1 MVIYNTY
8 GKEIKAMIGTL
19 SVLKRSDNNYKWVE
33 CNVRENAK
41 RIKEKY
47 NIR

>member
-1 MVIYNTY
+1 MVIYNAY
-8 GKEIKAMIGTL
+8 REKIKTMI
-19 SVLKRSDNNYKWVE
+19 SPFSILKRSDNNYKWVE